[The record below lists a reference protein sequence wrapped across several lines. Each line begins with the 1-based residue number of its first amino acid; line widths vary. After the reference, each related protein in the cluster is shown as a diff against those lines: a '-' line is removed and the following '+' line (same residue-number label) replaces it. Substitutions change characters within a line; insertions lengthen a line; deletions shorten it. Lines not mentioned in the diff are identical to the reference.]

1 MAGDELAEL
10 CQFCIRRARRTCY
23 SCNVGLCR
31 VHAKGRYRFSLYV
44 TAALCPPC
52 ADQCSDSPESDESYE
67 STSTED
73 NRAAKEEQ
81 RKPALSV
88 RRAEEASAEGA
99 EEPHPMASSSTNA
112 ANALVGGMANEISRA
127 QGGEDAADPSPEGQD
142 RREPFRITDP
152 ILLDL
157 LESASR
163 ARESDEEAW
172 RDREFFLERPLSD
185 WSQCWRCENCKRW
198 ELDLERCLVCRR
210 WVCSWHCWPGVGTR
224 CWDCHQDG
232 DPGDHQQPRPR
243 HDGPEEGRE

>member
-1 MAGDELAEL
+1 MEPATVRVPTAAAGHEPAEL
-10 CQFCIRRARRTCY
+10 CHFCIRRARRTCY

-31 VHAKGRYRFSLYV
+31 VLRR
-44 TAALCPPC
+44 
-52 ADQCSDSPESDESYE
+52 
-67 STSTED
+67 
-73 NRAAKEEQ
+73 
-81 RKPALSV
+81 ALSV

-99 EEPHPMASSSTNA
+99 EEPHPMASSSMDA
-112 ANALVGGMANEISRA
+112 ANALVGGMTNGATSA
-127 QGGEDAADPSPEGQD
+127 QGGEDVADPSPEGQD
-142 RREPFRITDP
+142 RREPFCITDL

-157 LESASR
+157 FISASR

-172 RDREFFLERPLSD
+172 RDREFFLNRPLSD

-224 CWDCHQDG
+224 CWDCHRDG

>member
-44 TAALCPPC
+44 MAALCPPC
-52 ADQCSDSPESDESYE
+52 ADQWSDSPESVESYE

-73 NRAAKEEQ
+73 NRAVKEEQ
-81 RKPALSV
+81 RKLALSV

-112 ANALVGGMANEISRA
+112 ANALVGGMANEVSRA

-142 RREPFRITDP
+142 RRGPSRITDA

-157 LESASR
+157 LESSSR
-163 ARESDEEAW
+163 AQETDEEAW
-172 RDREFFLERPLSD
+172 RDREFFLECPPNPSTPH
-185 WSQCWRCENCKRW
+185 WSRWWRCENCKRW
-198 ELDLERCLVCRR
+198 ELDLERCSACRR
-210 WVCSWHCWPGVGTR
+210 WVCPWRCWPGVGTR
-224 CWDCHQDG
+224 CWNCI
-232 DPGDHQQPRPR
+232 PNNSRSLPSRR
-243 HDGPEEGRE
+243 SE